1 MSKEFATFG
10 GGCFWCL
17 DPIFADLDG
26 VLSVTVGYAGGE
38 VDNPTYQAVCS
49 GTTGHAEVLQVEFD
63 NEVISYLRIMEV
75 FFQTH
80 NPTTLNRQGADV
92 GTQYRSIILTH
103 SEDQREIAEAL
114 IKEIDASDLWDA
126 PVVTEISE
134 ISRFYPAEEYH
145 QDYYKK
151 NPFAGYCQM
160 VIRPK
165 IEKFNRLKQDLT

>member
-38 VDNPTYQAVCS
+38 VDKPTYQAVCS
-49 GTTGHAEVLQVEFD
+49 GKTGHAEVLQVEFD

-103 SEDQREIAEAL
+103 SEEQRKIAEAL
-114 IKEIDASDLWDA
+114 INEIDASDLWDA

-134 ISRFYPAEEYH
+134 FSRFYPAEEYH